1 MAKRSRRMNRE
12 DVIELLDKN
21 DDALDS
27 YCSDPDEPVMSG
39 SDDEFSNLEQENVD
53 DAECI
58 VERKRKHRPDND
70 IESSGRSQYMGKG
83 STSV

>member
-1 MAKRSRRMNRE
+1 MNRE
-12 DVIELLDKN
+12 DVIELL

-27 YCSDPDEPVMSG
+27 YCSDPDEPAMSG

-53 DAECI
+53 EAECI
-58 VERKRKHRPDND
+58 VERKWKHRPDND